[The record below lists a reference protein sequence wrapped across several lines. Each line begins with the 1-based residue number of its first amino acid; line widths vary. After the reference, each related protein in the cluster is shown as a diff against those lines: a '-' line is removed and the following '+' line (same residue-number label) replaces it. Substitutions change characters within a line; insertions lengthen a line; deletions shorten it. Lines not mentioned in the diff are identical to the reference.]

1 MFKNC
6 KNTKQQGNI
15 GLGIAIQYF
24 TQNLYLV
31 SLPLND
37 SQDYDLIVE
46 DRDGTLKKVQVKTSS
61 QLKRNNVYEI
71 KLSVQGGNSKKNF
84 IHKKANEVIYDW
96 LFILCENG
104 DRYLIPK
111 EIIKNLK
118 STITV
123 GKLYQEF
130 KL

>member
-1 MFKNC
+1 MFEKC

-15 GLGIAIQYF
+15 GLGSAIQYF
-24 TQNLYLV
+24 SQKLYTI

-46 DRDGTLKKVQVKTSS
+46 DYDGTLKKVQVKTSS
-61 QLKRNNVYEI
+61 QRTEYGSYTVNLRV
-71 KLSVQGGNSKKNF
+71 LGGNSKQNYV
-84 IHKKANEVIYDW
+84 HKKGDETIYDW
-96 LFILCENG
+96 LFVLCDNG

-111 EIIKNLK
+111 EVIKDLK
-118 STITV
+118 SHVTV
-123 GKLYQEF
+123 GKSYQEY

>member
-15 GLGIAIQYF
+15 GLGTAIQYF
-24 TQNLYLV
+24 TQNLYSV

-46 DRDGTLKKVQVKTSS
+46 DRDGTLKKVQVKTSTQKS
-61 QLKRNNVYEI
+61 KYETYTI
-71 KLSVQGGNSKKNF
+71 NLRVLGGNSKQNYV
-84 IHKKANEVIYDW
+84 HKKANEVIYDW
-96 LFILCENG
+96 LFILCDNG

-111 EIIKNLK
+111 ENIKNVK
-118 STITV
+118 STVTV